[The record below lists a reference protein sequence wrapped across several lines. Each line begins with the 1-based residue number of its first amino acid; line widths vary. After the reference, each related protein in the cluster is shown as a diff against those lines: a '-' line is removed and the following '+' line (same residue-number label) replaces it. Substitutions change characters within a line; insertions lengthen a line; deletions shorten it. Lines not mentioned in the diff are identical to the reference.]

1 MDKFTTTTRSKVSIV
16 RGVVVCYPYR
26 GLKSKYGT
34 LKSNPNNNQMNVTI
48 NDIAEVKMF
57 SKREI
62 FMQIFFEVHNS
73 QPHDSVPSIVSSY
86 YKAELEFIKR
96 YQAKAYKSDESF
108 LRTYYYYLN
117 SKVKTSTVEGCII
130 TI

>member
-1 MDKFTTTTRSKVSIV
+1 
-16 RGVVVCYPYR
+16 
-26 GLKSKYGT
+26 
-34 LKSNPNNNQMNVTI
+34 MNVTI

-62 FMQIFFEVHNS
+62 FMQIFFEAHNA
-73 QPHDSVPSIVSSY
+73 QPHDSVTSIVSSY
-86 YKAELEFIKR
+86 HKAELEFIKR

-108 LRTYYYYLN
+108 LRTYYYYLD
-117 SKVKTSTVEGCII
+117 SKVKTSTVEGCIK

>member
-1 MDKFTTTTRSKVSIV
+1 ME
-16 RGVVVCYPYR
+16 
-26 GLKSKYGT
+26 L
-34 LKSNPNNNQMNVTI
+34 TI
-48 NDIAEVKMF
+48 NDIYELPLF

-62 FMQIFFEVHNS
+62 FMQIFFEAHNA
-73 QPHDSVPSIVSSY
+73 QPHDSVTSIVSSY
-86 YKAELEFIKR
+86 HKAELEFIKR